1 MVNKENKSEIE
12 SESTCIIMRDI
23 KSSITS
29 DKTTSIFN

>member
-1 MVNKENKSEIE
+1 MIDKENKSEIE

-23 KSSITS
+23 KLSITS